1 MTIDYN
7 KFYYDTSLQ
16 VFFPPPSLLLSA
28 PTTPVVVP
36 VVIFSL
42 FLWMRAEI
50 VGSRVHSCHSSRR
63 GGVCDAS
70 GESSREG
77 KEDMA
82 HRSRLQE
89 LISGQVSLERM
100 AEMMAPKL
108 VDGRWR
114 KPELSRRLVAKVR
127 KAWLQDGKDWPFEQ
141 KERTNYGGWAI
152 KDLPEVK
159 MKGKKVDRQKVDR

>member
-7 KFYYDTSLQ
+7 KYYLRYLVASVFPAAFTS
-16 VFFPPPSLLLSA
+16 SLRPHNPGGRA
-28 PTTPVVVP
+28 GRH
-36 VVIFSL
+36 FSL
-42 FLWMRAEI
+42 DACEI

-82 HRSRLQE
+82 HRSRLQG

>member
-36 VVIFSL
+36 VVIFSF

-50 VGSRVHSCHSSRR
+50 VGSQSIAATVRDAGAH
-63 GGVCDAS
+63 AS

-82 HRSRLQE
+82 HRSRLQG

>member
-1 MTIDYN
+1 
-7 KFYYDTSLQ
+7 
-16 VFFPPPSLLLSA
+16 
-28 PTTPVVVP
+28 
-36 VVIFSL
+36 
-42 FLWMRAEI
+42 
-50 VGSRVHSCHSSRR
+50 
-63 GGVCDAS
+63 
-70 GESSREG
+70 
-77 KEDMA
+77 MA
-82 HRSRLQE
+82 HRSRLQG

-114 KPELSRRLVAKVR
+114 KPELSRRLVTKVR